1 MINALFAFL
10 AKNTQD
16 IMVYFKSPIYIL
28 DLSLKIWQVREEAC
42 YYFVIMIFW
51 EALAHLIIG

>member
-10 AKNTQD
+10 AKNTQV
-16 IMVYFKSPIYIL
+16 IMVYFKSLIYIL
-28 DLSLKIWQVREEAC
+28 NLSLKIWWVLEQAC

-51 EALAHLIIG
+51 EALAHLITG